1 MRKLP
6 ITCGGLRRIR
16 AKTDGMMKRLIL
28 YLGCLLLA
36 MPIWAWQ
43 ETVTVGADE
52 TETLPTS
59 VSERVQYVAD
69 ALGLTLLGWTPGEV
83 ADGQRPTTYYGL
95 GATETPAVETTYYAM
110 FARADEDGQL
120 MIRQCASPA
129 NGDTVLLATTS
140 GASCWLPENSSTSDM
155 TVVTKSS
162 DCSASLLMISDLL
175 ANNYSWVYV
184 VQPDSKFRLQS
195 VRYPT
200 FYLIATASVVK
211 CWDSGDMDMQIS
223 SGFLSCEVNKTL
235 QYLYV
240 KYVSPKYFWKP
251 KTSAPEGQ
259 RFSFYRKERYVDFAT
274 TIGQIPGCANCF
286 IVVP

>member
-1 MRKLP
+1 
-6 ITCGGLRRIR
+6 
-16 AKTDGMMKRLIL
+16 MMKRLIL
-28 YLGCLLLA
+28 YIVCLLLA

-43 ETVTVGADE
+43 ETVTVGAGE

-59 VSERVQYVAD
+59 VSDRVQYVANV
-69 ALGLTLLGWTPGEV
+69 LGLTLLGWTPGEI
-83 ADGQRPTTYYGL
+83 ADGERPTTYYGL
-95 GATETPAVETTYYAM
+95 GATVTPAVETTYYAM

-129 NGDTVLLATTS
+129 NGDTVLLATIA

-162 DCSASLLMISDLL
+162 DYSASLLMISDLL

-200 FYLIATASVVK
+200 LYLIATTSVVM
-211 CWDSGDMDMQIS
+211 CGTSGNLDMTMS
-223 SGFLSCEVNKTL
+223 SGFLYCVGAYR
-235 QYLYV
+235 YLCV
-240 KYVSPKYFWKP
+240 TKP
-251 KTSAPEGQ
+251 KTQYYLRPKSSAPEGQ
-259 RFSFYRKERYVDFAT
+259 TFCFYRKERYVDFAT

>member
-1 MRKLP
+1 
-6 ITCGGLRRIR
+6 
-16 AKTDGMMKRLIL
+16 MKRLIL
-28 YLGCLLLA
+28 YIVCLLLA

-43 ETVTVGADE
+43 ETVTVGAGE

-59 VSERVQYVAD
+59 VSDRVQSVAD
-69 ALGLTLLGWTPGEV
+69 ALGLTLLGWTPGEI
-83 ADGQRPTTYYGL
+83 ADGLRPTTYYGL
-95 GATETPAVETTYYAM
+95 GATVTPAVETTYYAM

-129 NGDTVLLATTS
+129 DGDTVLLATTS

-162 DCSASLLMISDLL
+162 DYSASLLMISDLL
-175 ANNYSWVYV
+175 ANNYSWIYV

-200 FYLIATASVVK
+200 LFLNANTSAVSCSSSEYY
-211 CWDSGDMDMQIS
+211 WDMQIS

-240 KYVSPKYFWKP
+240 KWLKTQYYLKP
-251 KTSAPEGQ
+251 KSSAPEGQ

>member
-1 MRKLP
+1 
-6 ITCGGLRRIR
+6 
-16 AKTDGMMKRLIL
+16 MKRLIL

-43 ETVTVGADE
+43 ETVTVGAGE

-59 VSERVQYVAD
+59 VSERVQSVVD

-83 ADGQRPTTYYGL
+83 ADGLRPTTYYGL
-95 GATETPAVETTYYAM
+95 GATVTPAVETTYYAM

-129 NGDTVLLATTS
+129 NGDTVLLATIA
-140 GASCWLPENSSTSDM
+140 GASCWLPQNGTTSDM
-155 TVVTKSS
+155 IVDTKSS
-162 DCSASLLMISDLL
+162 DFSASLLTMSDVST
-175 ANNYSWVYV
+175 NTYSWVYV
-184 VQPDSKFRLQS
+184 TQPDSKFRLQS

-200 FYLIATASVVK
+200 LFLNANASAVM
-211 CWDSGDMDMQIS
+211 CGTSGNLDMTMS
-223 SGFLSCEVNKTL
+223 SGFIYCVGAYR
-235 QYLYV
+235 YLYV

-259 RFSFYRKERYVDFAT
+259 AFSFYRKERYVDFAT

>member
-1 MRKLP
+1 
-6 ITCGGLRRIR
+6 
-16 AKTDGMMKRLIL
+16 MKRLIL
-28 YLGCLLLA
+28 YIVCLLLA

-43 ETVTVGADE
+43 ETVTVGAGE

-69 ALGLTLLGWTPGEV
+69 ALGLTLLGWTPGEI

-95 GATETPAVETTYYAM
+95 GATVTPAVETTYYAM

-120 MIRQCASPA
+120 IIRQCASPA
-129 NGDTVLLATTS
+129 NGDTVLLATIA

-162 DCSASLLMISDLL
+162 DYSASLLTMPDFTSNL
-175 ANNYSWVYV
+175 YSWVYV
-184 VQPDSKFRLQS
+184 TQPDSKFRLQS
-195 VRYPT
+195 ASYST
-200 FYLIATASVVK
+200 LYLNANTSAVS
-211 CWDSGDMDMQIS
+211 CSSSEYYWDMQVS
-223 SGFLSCEVNKTL
+223 SGFLYCVGAYRYLCVTWLKT
-235 QYLYV
+235 QYYL
-240 KYVSPKYFWKP
+240 KP
-251 KTSAPEGQ
+251 KSSAPEGQ
-259 RFSFYRKERYVDFAT
+259 TFSFYRKERYVDFAT